1 LIRHLKKYQIGIGLV
16 ASALLTVSIVP
27 IRLSEGQGADIT
39 NLVGS
44 EIVIYLLFMT
54 CWMGIQF
61 IQQQTRL
68 RNWQKIVFSVVLCMG
83 LSIVFYHASN
93 PFFEDYPLAPIRK
106 NTFWI
111 GMLRLSIRGILI
123 SVMLVPFIFY
133 VDYARKRQN
142 EKIETEKRHAR
153 DLERR
158 NQLLEQTVSER
169 TMELKTMLSD
179 LSRYQKELDNQIY
192 LQSRL
197 LASITHDIQGPFN
210 YVLFVSRNINQL
222 INEQKFEQLPEFSQ
236 VLENSLESMFVF
248 LNNLLEFSKTQI
260 KNEAVHL
267 SPVNLS
273 ELMQEKASL
282 FQGVIKS
289 KGNQFRWDIDNEIEV
304 NTNSNLFAIVVHNLL
319 DNAAKYTEHGSIYA
333 YTTRIGHETHLVIE
347 NTGPGLPEQVVNWL
361 NDTGRSTDQPML
373 APSQR
378 VGIGLLLIVQIT
390 ALLNMKFFIQP
401 EPGKTKASLAL
412 GLIK

>member
-16 ASALLTVSIVP
+16 ASALLTLSIVP

-39 NLVGS
+39 NLAGS
-44 EIVIYLLFMT
+44 EFVIYLLFMT

-61 IQQQTRL
+61 IQQQTRF
-68 RNWQKIVFSVVLCMG
+68 RNWQKILFSVVLCIG
-83 LSIVFYHASN
+83 LSIVFYHVSN

-106 NTFWI
+106 NTFWV

-123 SVMLVPFIFY
+123 SVLLVPFIFY

-142 EKIETEKRHAR
+142 EKIELEKRHAR

-210 YVLFVSRNINQL
+210 YVLFVSKNINQL

-248 LNNLLEFSKTQI
+248 MTNLLEFSKTQI
-260 KNEAVHL
+260 KNDAVHL

-273 ELMQEKASL
+273 ALMQEKA
-282 FQGVIKS
+282 
-289 KGNQFRWDIDNEIEV
+289 
-304 NTNSNLFAIVVHNLL
+304 NLFR
-319 DNAAKYTEHGSIYA
+319 GSSKQRGISSAGTLIMKLKSIPIATYLRLCC
-333 YTTRIGHETHLVIE
+333 TTCLIMRRNIQSMEAFTH
-347 NTGPGLPEQVVNWL
+347 
-361 NDTGRSTDQPML
+361 
-373 APSQR
+373 
-378 VGIGLLLIVQIT
+378 
-390 ALLNMKFFIQP
+390 IQP
-401 EPGKTKASLAL
+401 GPAL
-412 GLIK
+412 KLIWL